1 MEREDIK
8 REDRELQLAME
19 KIKLEDTKKIINVEI
34 MKYLDKRKNIS
45 NYILDYRKNVIEEFR
60 DDEDKII
67 EYFDHER
74 YVKEEA
80 FKTID
85 RRLKELTQLRVS
97 PYFGKV
103 KFRDGDYNME
113 EEIYIGKFGVTP
125 DGYFEPV
132 IVDWRAPVSSLF
144 YAGTTGSATYESPG
158 GKINTEIIGRRQFI
172 IKKGELQGMFDSDLD
187 IKDEILQIVLSSSS
201 GDKLKDIIMT
211 IQKEQDM
218 IIRRPRTEIVVVNG
232 VAGSGKTTIALHRI
246 AYLMYNH
253 RKLLEN
259 KVLILG
265 PNNIFMEYIST
276 VLPSLGEVAVKQQ
289 TFKTFA
295 ENILD
300 LKATTMNF
308 KDYIEAVIKEDG
320 DLISNINYKNSKQ
333 YRENLDKTLEDLNKN
348 YFSIKDVM
356 FKEQT
361 IVDKKEIEEMFF
373 THYAHMPLFR
383 RSKRI
388 KRVLITRIKDK
399 RDEYFRGIEK
409 KYKLIKERLTE
420 EEKNL
425 QLNSLEFN
433 RKIEIRELIREV
445 MKAKEELIWLHNE
458 SVEEIYD
465 RINHNKPFIVDD
477 LAPMLYIKL
486 KLEGIKL
493 EDDIKHVV
501 IDEAQDYNSLQFE
514 VIKHIT
520 NCKSF
525 TIVGDSNQRLVNT
538 KEKAAMTDLN
548 EIFKEDSIEYFNL
561 NKSYRST
568 EQIMDYANKYLIED
582 KIVPFVR
589 EGKEVEQKSFSNKE
603 ELIGKIKDSLED
615 FKNKDYETIAIICR
629 NEEIIKLLE
638 EPLKR
643 ETSIKVIG
651 SEDTIY
657 TGGAVLIPSYFAK
670 GLEFDAVIVVDYKDH
685 REEDLVKYVMC
696 TRALHELKEFQISS
710 Q

>member
-103 KFRDGDYNME
+103 KFKDDDYNME

-218 IIRRPRTEIVVVNG
+218 IIRRPRSEIVVVNG

-276 VLPSLGEVAVKQQ
+276 VLPSLGEVSVKQQ

-399 RDEYFRGIEK
+399 RDEYFRDIEK

-465 RINHNKPFIVDD
+465 RLNHNKPFIVDD

-670 GLEFDAVIVVDYKDH
+670 GLEFDAVIVVDYKSH

-696 TRALHELKEFQISS
+696 TRALHELKEFQIS
-710 Q
+710 